1 MIGGGRRP
9 DRCSG
14 AWCVK
19 VTRVMVQ
26 GILDNAAEFTAEQ
39 IASEIYELAVD
50 VVRQILG
57 SVA

>member
-1 MIGGGRRP
+1 VVVGVP

-19 VTRVMVQ
+19 GTRVMVR
-26 GILDNAAEFTAEQ
+26 GILDIAAEFTAEQ
-39 IASEIYELAVD
+39 IASEIYELPVD
-50 VVRQILG
+50 VLRRIWG

>member
-1 MIGGGRRP
+1 VVVGVP

-39 IASEIYELAVD
+39 IASEIYELPVD
-50 VVRQILG
+50 VG
-57 SVA
+57 AADFG

>member
-1 MIGGGRRP
+1 VVVGVP

-19 VTRVMVQ
+19 GTDVMVQ
-26 GILDNAAEFTAEQ
+26 GILDNAAEFTVKQ